1 MNKRKKLRY
10 QENLEKMGVE
20 YLSELANNGQIYI
33 LNTKEQVTDLL
44 DACRMEGISSKGYQ
58 TPAVSQTQLP
68 VFFAVA
74 TYDCQAFFLLHS
86 HDYHAV
92 WLEVDSVLKATLH
105 RIERLRSNETQIK
118 EILNRHPENDIA
130 CTFPQNMLGYV
141 HEEEPPAVIPYPEDF
156 PIVD

>member
-44 DACRMEGISSKGYQ
+44 DACRIEGISSKGYQ
-58 TPAVSQTQLP
+58 IPAISQTQLP
-68 VFFAVA
+68 IFFAVV
-74 TYDCQAFFLLHS
+74 TYDYQAFFLLHS
-86 HDYHAV
+86 YDYHAV
-92 WLEVDSVLKATLH
+92 WLEVDSVLRAALH
-105 RIERLRSNETQIK
+105 RIERLRANEVQIK
-118 EILNRHPENDIA
+118 EVLHKHPENDIA
-130 CTFPQNMLGYV
+130 YTFPQNMLGYV

>member
-20 YLSELANNGQIYI
+20 YLSELANNGQIYV
-33 LNTKEQVTDLL
+33 LHTKEQVTDLL

-58 TPAVSQTQLP
+58 TPAISQTQLP
-68 VFFAVA
+68 IFFAFV
-74 TYDCQAFFLLHS
+74 TYDYQAFFILHS

-92 WLEVDSVLKATLH
+92 WLEVDSVLRATLH
-105 RIERLRSNETQIK
+105 RIERLRTNEAQIK

-130 CTFPQNMLGYV
+130 YTFPQSMLRYV

>member
-44 DACRMEGISSKGYQ
+44 DACRIEGISSKGYQ
-58 TPAVSQTQLP
+58 TPAISQTPLP
-68 VFFAVA
+68 IFFAVV
-74 TYDCQAFFLLHS
+74 TYDYQAFFLLHS

-92 WLEVDSVLKATLH
+92 WLEVDSVLRAALH
-105 RIERLRSNETQIK
+105 RIERLRTNEAQIK
-118 EILNRHPENDIA
+118 KYSIDIRRMTLHIHSPITCLDTFMKRNRRPSYLIQRI
-130 CTFPQNMLGYV
+130 FQL
-141 HEEEPPAVIPYPEDF
+141 
-156 PIVD
+156 

>member
-20 YLSELANNGQIYI
+20 YLSELANNGQIYVI
-33 LNTKEQVTDLL
+33 NTKEQVTDLL

-58 TPAVSQTQLP
+58 TPAISQTQLP
-68 VFFAVA
+68 IFFAVV
-74 TYDCQAFFLLHS
+74 TYDYQAFFLLHL

-92 WLEVDSVLKATLH
+92 WLEVDSVLRAALH
-105 RIERLRSNETQIK
+105 RIERLRTNEAQIK

-130 CTFPQNMLGYV
+130 YTFPNNMLGYV
-141 HEEEPPAVIPYPEDF
+141 HEEEPPIVIPYPEDF
-156 PIVD
+156 PVLD